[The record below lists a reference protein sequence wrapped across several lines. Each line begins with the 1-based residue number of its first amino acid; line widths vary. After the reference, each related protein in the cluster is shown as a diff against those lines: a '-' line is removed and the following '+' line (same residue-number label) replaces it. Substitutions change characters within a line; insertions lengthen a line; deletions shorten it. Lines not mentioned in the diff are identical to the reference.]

1 MAEVWGRFVVL
12 SAGRHSRRLLAE
24 TSLLGPGSS
33 AIANVCSRIFRGDV
47 GSVTTVLWPGHMSD
61 GKLGNVAQSDLRRVS
76 RAAVKATKAREELR
90 QAINL
95 ARASGETLQ
104 DIGAAAGVSAERI
117 RQIVSEKS

>member
-1 MAEVWGRFVVL
+1 
-12 SAGRHSRRLLAE
+12 
-24 TSLLGPGSS
+24 
-33 AIANVCSRIFRGDV
+33 
-47 GSVTTVLWPGHMSD
+47 MSN
-61 GKLGNVAQSDLRRVS
+61 GKLSKVAQSDLRRVS